1 MHQVKV
7 KSQHCGNWFLTTT
20 TSRYGLVLRTWRF
33 SPKCLNVHVHHHH
46 LIFCFGLSH
55 AGHAVLIGH
64 SYAVLIGDPWSH
76 TWVVDFC
83 HITTR
88 ACLTGFHTR
97 WVTQWYSGH
106 AWWRY
111 GIATVMMTM
120 RRRWEPIMTRWFE
133 EVSVGFTMAES
144 LCPQDKDKLNL
155 RKQTLTN
162 DDFLRWM

>member
-33 SPKCLNVHVHHHH
+33 SPKCLNVHVHHHHHH

-97 WVTQWYSGH
+97 WVTIWQ
-106 AWWRY
+106 
-111 GIATVMMTM
+111 TM
-120 RRRWEPIMTRWFE
+120 IVTIWHCH
-133 EVSVGFTMAES
+133 S
-144 LCPQDKDKLNL
+144 D
-155 RKQTLTN
+155 N
-162 DDFLRWM
+162 DDDDEEEEMRTYNDQMIWGGLCGFHHGWVTVSTRQRQT